1 MLIFYML
8 LISFMFTGIAGGVYP
23 FLIHNILEF
32 SRWYKPVAIVFWLF
46 WLTGLI
52 MSIITVSIITKGA

>member
-1 MLIFYML
+1 MFKFYLL

-23 FLIHNILEF
+23 FLVHYISEF
-32 SRWYKPVAIVFWLF
+32 SRWYKPVAIVFWVS

-52 MSIITVSIITKGA
+52 LATITVSIITKGA